1 MYQKVIKRWLDIICC
16 GGAMIFLWPVFLIIA
31 VLIKLDSKGPVYF
44 KQKRVGI
51 HKTHFYIYKFRTMRT
66 DTPKDMPTHL
76 LKDPDA
82 YITRMG
88 KFLRKTSLDE
98 LPQILHNVLINGDMS
113 IIGPRPALW
122 NQYDL
127 IEERDKYGAN
137 DVKPGISGWA
147 QIHGRDELEIP
158 VKAELDGYYA
168 QHIGFLMDVRCLLG
182 SVKSVLKSEGVVEGG
197 TGAMEMAAAKEDTQP
212 KKVLFVATVVRL
224 HINMFHQPYI
234 KWFHDQGWQVDVAA
248 NNDYDNKDEC
258 VIPYCNQFYCLPFER
273 TPWKKG
279 NLAAYRQL
287 KKIIE
292 KEHYDIIHC
301 HTPMG
306 SVVARLAAI
315 RARKKGTKV
324 IYTAHGFHFY
334 KGAPLINWLIY
345 YPIERILAHQ
355 TDLLITMNQE
365 DYARANTFKAKEVAI
380 VNGVGLDLTK
390 FTEAS
395 MNEKQII
402 RQKLGL
408 NKDDIFAISV
418 AQLIKRKNHIV
429 LIEAVAKLNNPHF
442 HLFICGDGI
451 QEKEL
456 KEKAK
461 ELGIR
466 RQVHFLGFRRD
477 VYQLCSSADI
487 FLFASLQEGLP
498 VAVMEAMA
506 CGLPIIASKIRG
518 NIDLIDKGKGGY
530 LVHPK
535 NVYGFVK
542 CIQKMTE
549 NRRRLSKMK
558 NYNLIKI
565 RQYGIDEVVK
575 QMAELYQKMM

>member
-1 MYQKVIKRWLDIICC
+1 
-16 GGAMIFLWPVFLIIA
+16 
-31 VLIKLDSKGPVYF
+31 
-44 KQKRVGI
+44 
-51 HKTHFYIYKFRTMRT
+51 
-66 DTPKDMPTHL
+66 
-76 LKDPDA
+76 
-82 YITRMG
+82 
-88 KFLRKTSLDE
+88 
-98 LPQILHNVLINGDMS
+98 
-113 IIGPRPALW
+113 
-122 NQYDL
+122 
-127 IEERDKYGAN
+127 
-137 DVKPGISGWA
+137 
-147 QIHGRDELEIP
+147 
-158 VKAELDGYYA
+158 
-168 QHIGFLMDVRCLLG
+168 
-182 SVKSVLKSEGVVEGG
+182 
-197 TGAMEMAAAKEDTQP
+197 
-212 KKVLFVATVVRL
+212 
-224 HINMFHQPYI
+224 
-234 KWFHDQGWQVDVAA
+234 
-248 NNDYDNKDEC
+248 
-258 VIPYCNQFYCLPFER
+258 
-273 TPWKKG
+273 
-279 NLAAYRQL
+279 
-287 KKIIE
+287 
-292 KEHYDIIHC
+292 
-301 HTPMG
+301 
-306 SVVARLAAI
+306 
-315 RARKKGTKV
+315 
-324 IYTAHGFHFY
+324 
-334 KGAPLINWLIY
+334 
-345 YPIERILAHQ
+345 
-355 TDLLITMNQE
+355 MNQE

-466 RQVHFLGFRRD
+466 KQVHFLGFRKD
-477 VYQLCSSADI
+477 VYRLCSSADI

-535 NVYGFVK
+535 NVDGFVK
-542 CIQKMTE
+542 GIQKMIE

-558 NYNLIKI
+558 KYNLIKI
-565 RQYGIDEVVK
+565 KQYGVDEVVK
-575 QMAELYQKMM
+575 QMGRIVSKNNVKRGAI